1 MTQGRMIEES
11 GRERKTRIEHDSMG
25 AMPVPADASYG
36 AQTARAIENFPISA
50 MRLQRPF
57 IRALGIVKAAAAHV
71 NGIHGR
77 IDPAVANAI
86 ERAAMEVADGRHDAQ
101 FVVDVFQTGS
111 GTSTNMNANEVIA
124 HLAAAQVTAEVH
136 PNDDVNRG
144 QSSNDVFPS
153 AMHIAAVE
161 TVTHRL
167 LPALDLLERE
177 LNRKSREFHDVIKIG
192 RTHLQDA
199 VPMRLGQEFSG
210 YAQQVRNALDRIS
223 FALGGLHELPLGG
236 TAVGTGLNAPAGFAA
251 ETIAEIARMTGCP
264 FVEAKN
270 HFEAQASKDGVVFL
284 SGALRTC
291 AVALSKISNDI
302 RWMGSGP
309 RCGIGE
315 LKLPAVQPG
324 SSIMPGKVNPVIA
337 ESLLMVCGQ
346 VIGHDATIA
355 WCGAAGNFELNV
367 MMPVMAYDLI
377 EAIGILAASTRNF
390 AHHLVAGLEADRER
404 ALSFVEQSLAMG
416 TALTPEIGYENA
428 AILVKNAYVTGRT
441 VREVAVEQSG
451 LETEKLNKLLDPE
464 TQAG

>member
-1 MTQGRMIEES
+1 MALPEVTS
-11 GRERKTRIEHDSMG
+11 SNHKTRVEYDSMG
-25 AMPVPADASYG
+25 AMAVPAAALYG
-36 AQTARAIENFPISA
+36 AQTARAVENFPIGGL
-50 MRLQRPF
+50 RLQRPF
-57 IRALGIVKAAAAHV
+57 VRALGIIKAATAHV
-71 NGIHGR
+71 NGVHGWVR
-77 IDPAVANAI
+77 LPVALAI
-86 ERAAMEVADGRHDAQ
+86 QQAAKEVADGHHDMQ

-124 HLAAAQVTAEVH
+124 HLAARATGEDVH

-167 LPALDLLERE
+167 LSALDLLDRE
-177 LNRKSREFHDVIKIG
+177 LSRKSREFHDVIKIG

-199 VPMRLGQEFSG
+199 VPMRMGQEFGG
-210 YAQQVRNALDRIS
+210 YAQQAKNAIARIS
-223 FALGGLHELPLGG
+223 SALEGMYELPLGG

-251 ETIAEIARMTGCP
+251 ETIAEIARVTGCP

-270 HFEAQASKDGVVFL
+270 HFEAQASKDAVVFL
-284 SGALRTC
+284 SGALKTC
-291 AVALSKISNDI
+291 AVALTKIANDI

-337 ESLLMVCGQ
+337 ESLLMVCAQ
-346 VIGHDATIA
+346 VIGYDATIA

-377 EAIGILAASTRNF
+377 ESVQLLAAATRNF
-390 AHHLVAGLEADRER
+390 AHHLIAGLEVDRER
-404 ALSFVEQSLAMG
+404 ASGFIEQSLAMG
-416 TALTPEIGYENA
+416 TALAPEIGYENA
-428 AILVKNAYVTGRT
+428 AMLVKNAYLTART
-441 VREVAVEQSG
+441 VRETAIEQSG
-451 LETEKLNKLLDPE
+451 LSPERVSELLDPA

>member
-1 MTQGRMIEES
+1 MALPEGVSTNH
-11 GRERKTRIEHDSMG
+11 KTRVEHDSMG
-25 AMPVPADASYG
+25 AMAVPTAALYG
-36 AQTARAIENFPISA
+36 AQTARAVENFPIGGL
-50 MRLQRPF
+50 RLQRPF
-57 IRALGIVKAAAAHV
+57 VRALGIVKAAAAHV
-71 NGIHGR
+71 NGVHGWVR
-77 IDPAVANAI
+77 LPVALAI
-86 ERAAMEVADGRHDAQ
+86 EQAAKEVAEGHHDGQ

-124 HLAAAQVTAEVH
+124 HLAARATGEEVH

-153 AMHIAAVE
+153 ALHIAAVE

-167 LPALDLLERE
+167 LSALDLLDRE
-177 LNRKSREFHDVIKIG
+177 LSRKAREFHDVIKIG

-199 VPMRLGQEFSG
+199 VPMRMGQEFGG
-210 YAQQVRNALDRIS
+210 YAQQAKNAIVRISNALE
-223 FALGGLHELPLGG
+223 GLYELPLGG

-251 ETIAEIARMTGCP
+251 ETIAEIARVTGLP

-270 HFEAQASKDGVVFL
+270 HFEAQASKDAVVFL
-284 SGALRTC
+284 SGALKTC
-291 AVALSKISNDI
+291 AVSLTKIANDI

-337 ESLLMVCGQ
+337 ESLLMVCAQ
-346 VIGHDATIA
+346 VIGYDATIA

-377 EAIGILAASTRNF
+377 ESVQLLADATRNF
-390 AHHLVAGLEADRER
+390 AHHLIAGLEVDRER
-404 ALSFVEQSLAMG
+404 ASGFVEQSLAMG
-416 TALTPEIGYENA
+416 TALAPEIGYENA
-428 AILVKNAYVTGRT
+428 AMLVKNAYLTART
-441 VREVAVEQSG
+441 VREIAIEQSG
-451 LETEKLNKLLDPE
+451 LSPERVSELLDPA